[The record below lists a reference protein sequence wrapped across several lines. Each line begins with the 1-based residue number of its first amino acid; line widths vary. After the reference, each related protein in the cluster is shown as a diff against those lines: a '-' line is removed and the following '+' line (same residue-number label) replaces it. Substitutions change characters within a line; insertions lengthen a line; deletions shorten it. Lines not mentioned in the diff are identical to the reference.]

1 MQCPSV
7 VCPPLY
13 GLDSLSILAL
23 LAFEALPVSGLRALP
38 SCKLRVDQS
47 KHYSMLLSFRAVRMR
62 GRESLERELLELVKG
77 LELDS
82 SEIARLSGPRRRG
95 RLVGRAGGEKVGVCC
110 ACSCDSFAASLVA
123 LSAAPAPLP
132 SANHSLPS
140 SPRMLAS
147 SVSSER
153 HDGQV
158 SARSIHCSKQS

>member
-95 RLVGRAGGEKVGVCC
+95 RLEGGVCC